1 VGIYAHSTHFYLPD
15 KDHGR
20 LLASALF
27 KSPHSLVL
35 STPYSSWINA
45 YTQMGL
51 SCKDIPQ
58 LPTTTHIELN
68 CYNSE
73 GLDVRLFTRD
83 RLAFLFESGCNE
95 LAEQEDQLM
104 ELAAQLW
111 HLDPARPIP
120 DVPTRPESGDD
131 LPAPAE
137 PSFWDLS
144 PAQQEEYLAQARRS
158 GEFQEVLRRSTDSE
172 DLVPDPEAFGP
183 FLPPD
188 RTVDDFRILL
198 AAISRRLLGP
208 PVMGA
213 EIAALEKW
221 MGTTHSTRAEDYLA
235 AIAAFLGVRGALWS
249 LESIQQHCAD
259 KIDRR
264 IIPIHHLDQSPP
276 RT

>member
-1 VGIYAHSTHFYLPD
+1 MGIYAHSTHLFLPD

-20 LLASALF
+20 LLAGALF

-35 STPYSSWINA
+35 STPYGNWINV
-45 YTQMGL
+45 YLQMGL

-73 GLDVRLFTRD
+73 GLDVRLYARD

-111 HLDPARPIP
+111 QLDPGRPIP
-120 DVPTRPESGDD
+120 EVPTRPESGDD
-131 LPAPAE
+131 LPAPSE
-137 PSFWDLS
+137 PSFWDLT

-183 FLPPD
+183 YLPAD
-188 RTVDDFRILL
+188 RTIDEFRVLL
-198 AAISRRLLGP
+198 AATSRRLLGP
-208 PVMGA
+208 PIMGS
-213 EIAALEKW
+213 EVAALQRW
-221 MGTTHSTRAEDYLA
+221 MGTDHSTRAEDYVA
-235 AIAAFLGVRGALWS
+235 AIASFLGVRGALWS
-249 LESIQQHCAD
+249 LESIQEHRAEQ
-259 KIDRR
+259 INRR
-264 IIPIHHLDQSPP
+264 IIPIDQLDQPPP